1 MTQAA
6 GALELSGTAATL
18 VLLVPFIVLFA
29 VVWRTVRQHQRS
41 ALRQAPVAQSV
52 AGIATYPSEV
62 PLDERIATA
71 LAHGDDFVLSE
82 LYLLKA
88 RDASSAGQVG
98 LATELLRKS
107 VGSAQRS
114 WNVSIHAD
122 ARLDLAEISR
132 AAGDLTTACEHWQL
146 ARKLFH
152 DLARK
157 DRVDEADA
165 LMLQHGCPT
174 DWVLTDF

>member
-18 VLLVPFIVLFA
+18 MLLLPFMVLFA
-29 VVWRTVRQHQRS
+29 VVWRTVRRHHR
-41 ALRQAPVAQSV
+41 AATPQAPIAQSV
-52 AGIATYPSEV
+52 AGIATFPSEV
-62 PLDERIATA
+62 PLDERIA
-71 LAHGDDFVLSE
+71 LAHGDDHVLSE

-88 RDASSAGQVG
+88 REASSAGQAG

-122 ARLDLAEISR
+122 ARLDLAELAR

-157 DRVDEADA
+157 DRVAEADA